1 MNFVSFFF
9 VDSEFSFLILNY
21 TDAIINSFIWIL
33 IFVDTKFSWFEYVYW
48 SVFYFIIV
56 FLFYVTLPFY
66 VEINTLLIAWY
77 CVIEVC
83 YFIIIIKILNI
94 VLLKIYIII
103 FLMDSFLILFP
114 FSFFFFL
121 NLLNSFGI
129 NLLIL
134 FVRRSFSISFD
145 IEKLHLNRHKRE

>member
-1 MNFVSFFF
+1 MNFIFFF

-33 IFVDTKFSWFEYVYW
+33 IFVDTKFEYVYW

-114 FSFFFFL
+114 FSFFFL

-134 FVRRSFSISFD
+134 LVRYSFSISFD